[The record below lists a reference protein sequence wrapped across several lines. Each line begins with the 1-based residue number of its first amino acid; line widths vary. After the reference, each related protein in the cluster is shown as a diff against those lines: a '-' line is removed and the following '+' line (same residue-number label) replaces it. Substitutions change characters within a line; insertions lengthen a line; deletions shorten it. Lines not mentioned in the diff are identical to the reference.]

1 MPNYV
6 VNSMNPVVKVDQVV
20 CSSAAC
26 GPLVLE
32 QQPFFKSFTLE
43 KYFFRR

>member
-6 VNSMNPVVKVDQVV
+6 VNSTNPVVKVDQVV

-26 GPLVLE
+26 GPPVLE
-32 QQPFFKSFTLE
+32 QQLFFRFFTLE
-43 KYFFRR
+43 KCLFRR